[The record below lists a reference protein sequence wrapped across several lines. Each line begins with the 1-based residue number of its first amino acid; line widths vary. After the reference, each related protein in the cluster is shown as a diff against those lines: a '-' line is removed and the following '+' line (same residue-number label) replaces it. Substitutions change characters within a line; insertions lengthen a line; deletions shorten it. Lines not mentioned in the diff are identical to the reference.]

1 MSRHILIELC
11 TDGCFEPVHFIGE
24 YDTLSDAQWAMA
36 ERVEEVTATYT
47 KWRGYEFDDEYTD
60 DSSHWVGRG
69 YDGEGYVF
77 EWYIFN
83 STYDAERVRYGR

>member
-24 YDTLSDAQWAMA
+24 YDTLSDAQGAMA
-36 ERVEEVTATYT
+36 ERIEEVTATYT
-47 KWRGYEFDDEYTD
+47 KWRGYEFDDECTD

-83 STYDAERVRYGR
+83 STYDAE